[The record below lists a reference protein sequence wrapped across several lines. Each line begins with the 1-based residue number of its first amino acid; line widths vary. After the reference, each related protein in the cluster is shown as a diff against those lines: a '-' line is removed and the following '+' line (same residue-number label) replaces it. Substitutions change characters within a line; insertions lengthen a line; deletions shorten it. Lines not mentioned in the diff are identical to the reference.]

1 MDQEDEDLQ
10 GMDTIENPFEQTND
24 NMFNEEFQVSNAPPQ
39 PQRKNDRSN
48 SSSFKR
54 RGGGDENYDNLAKQI
69 EGISHLLKNLNS
81 YVQKSPLANDK
92 K

>member
-1 MDQEDEDLQ
+1 
-10 GMDTIENPFEQTND
+10 
-24 NMFNEEFQVSNAPPQ
+24 MFNEEFQVSNTAH
-39 PQRKNDRSN
+39 RKNDRSK
-48 SSSFKR
+48 SSSLER
-54 RGGGDENYDNLAKQI
+54 RDDNYDNLAKQI